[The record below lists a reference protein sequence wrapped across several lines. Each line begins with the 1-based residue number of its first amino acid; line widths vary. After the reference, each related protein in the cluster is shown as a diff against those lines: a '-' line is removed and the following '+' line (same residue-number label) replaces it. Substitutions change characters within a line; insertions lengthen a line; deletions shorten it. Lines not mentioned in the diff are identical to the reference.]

1 MVVAGKV
8 LSMHEGWLWRLLH
21 NDTALAVQR
30 RMQWAGIPIHLVAAR
45 LP

>member
-1 MVVAGKV
+1 
-8 LSMHEGWLWRLLH
+8 MHEGWLWRLLH

>member
-1 MVVAGKV
+1 MVMAGKV
-8 LSMHEGWLWRLLH
+8 LSSYEGLLWRILH

-30 RMQWAGIPIHLVAAR
+30 RLQWAGIPVHLVAAR